1 MAVNACHQSSPVHHS
16 HLRSTYVRRTCRT
29 VSTPRSPP
37 PAYSHVPRNAA
48 VAADTPSPCLLAL
61 TPPRSIQSDNQP
73 PPTHSHVPGNADVAA
88 RHCVFHSSWFPTW
101 LMLTRYRL
109 LRTIRMMARE
119 QPNCRGSG
127 SRRRAGGCKGR
138 VEYGAVWGLAGMAP

>member
-29 VSTPRSPP
+29 VSTPPFTAPCLLACPKECCCCRR
-37 PAYSHVPRNAA
+37 H
-48 VAADTPSPCLLAL
+48 PSPCLLAL

-73 PPTHSHVPGNADVAA
+73 PPTHSHVPGNAAVAA